1 MASNEG
7 LLSNFLNNLKDL
19 HSEIS
24 KQFVTER
31 TSAPNLQHEMPEFVM
46 QVHTYWDFIRALPYN
61 TIWMVCLMLFH
72 IASFLLIISTQ
83 NYYKIQYALFF
94 FFLVLVSLSEK
105 INEIAAQHWKLFSH
119 ENFFDSGG
127 LFISTVFSLPLLI
140 NCLLLIV
147 IWLKFSFKALVLIKS
162 KKLSTNRK
170 QDPTKD
176 DNRAQE
182 LESETKKKK

>member
-1 MASNEG
+1 MKCLS
-7 LLSNFLNNLKDL
+7 LLCKFILTGILSE
-19 HSEIS
+19 HSHYEPLLDWHKFGYLLFYCLLI
-24 KQFVTER
+24 
-31 TSAPNLQHEMPEFVM
+31 M
-46 QVHTYWDFIRALPYN
+46 LPYN